1 MKAFISVDMEGMPYI
16 VSPEH
21 LSLKKALYNE
31 ARKIMTRITK
41 CVCEELHNNG
51 FTEVLIADSHG
62 PMVNLLIEELPDYA
76 QVVRGFPRTTSMV
89 SLIEECN
96 VAIFLGY
103 HAKFGTRRAVMDHT
117 YSGASIR
124 YIKVNGIE
132 VSELLLNSYVA
143 GHYGIPVI
151 LVAGDEKLIEDDVKK
166 YLPWVEYVVLKRSI
180 GRYSAVSR
188 SIRAIENELRSKVR
202 TACRNLKDTKVLRTE
217 YPIDLEIRLLNSAY
231 ADTAELIPGI
241 VRVDGLTI
249 RYRAKD
255 IIEAYKIMELI
266 ALSAAGTRAV
276 ISGIIF
282 P

>member
-1 MKAFISVDMEGMPYI
+1 MRAFISVDMEGMPHI

-21 LSLKKALYNE
+21 LSLKRALYGE

-51 FTEVLIADSHG
+51 FDEVLIADSHG
-62 PMVNLLIEELPDYA
+62 PMVNLLVEELPDYT

-96 VAIFLGY
+96 VAVFLGY
-103 HAKFGTRRAVMDHT
+103 HAKFGTRRATMDHT

-124 YIKVNGIE
+124 YVKVNGIE

-151 LVAGDEKLIEDDVKK
+151 LVAGDEKLIKDDVKE
-166 YLPWVEYVVLKRSI
+166 YLPWAEYVILKRSI

-188 SIRAIENELRSKVR
+188 SIKAIESELRSK
-202 TACRNLKDTKVLRTE
+202 TKSACENVKTTRPLRTE
-217 YPIDLEIRLLNSAY
+217 YPVNLEIRLLNSAY
-231 ADTAELIPGI
+231 ADTAELIPG
-241 VRVDGLTI
+241 VMRLDALTI
-249 RYRAKD
+249 RYQARD
-255 IIEAYKIMELI
+255 IIEAYKVMELV

-276 ISGIIF
+276 ISDLSSF
-282 P
+282 